1 MLKFIECDWFLEKRI
16 TFHARLNI
24 VVGDRVNSN
33 SIGKSTLLKVI
44 DFVYGGSTLLTH
56 GKDVAEILGHHSYK
70 YMIILDREYIFERNT
85 GSASVVSFHEPEGG
99 VKVWSLEEYLEFL
112 KAHYTAYI
120 PDLSFRAVVSPV
132 TRVWG
137 RENLDVSRPLHDF
150 RAERGSQCID
160 YIIKVFDRFG
170 TLADLSF
177 RLTDL
182 ESELKSFN
190 SAVKKNI
197 ITKIQKSK
205 YLENQKKILSNQSR
219 LNEIRQQLAALAIS
233 VNELIDDKVL
243 EQKVQKNSLLE
254 LKMTLSSELERVK
267 SNLESNSNITK
278 RNFQPLL
285 DIIPSINTQK
295 LESIESFHKGLT
307 HILRKEIKEKENEL
321 ISQINLVEADIQE
334 CNKAITH
341 ALAQSGNPAYIV
353 DSVMDISLELTKLS
367 KENEL
372 YDKIIDLS
380 VQIKELKVGLKGKK
394 IEILKSIENSLNKD
408 ISNLVEFIYKEAR
421 SSPELALKPDS
432 YSYEIPK
439 DTGTGKAYSN
449 LILLDVS
456 LLRHTKIPYLLH
468 DSLLFKN
475 VENKVIE
482 NLLLVYSSLSQQSF
496 ISLDGEIVESSSA
509 SEIVSNGAVIY
520 LSAEKLLYTRD
531 WRSDSDGATADDE

>member
-1 MLKFIECDWFLEKRI
+1 MCIR
-16 TFHARLNI
+16 
-24 VVGDRVNSN
+24 DR
-33 SIGKSTLLKVI
+33 
-44 DFVYGGSTLLTH
+44 
-56 GKDVAEILGHHSYK
+56 
-70 YMIILDREYIFERNT
+70 
-85 GSASVVSFHEPEGG
+85 
-99 VKVWSLEEYLEFL
+99 
-112 KAHYTAYI
+112 
-120 PDLSFRAVVSPV
+120 
-132 TRVWG
+132 
-137 RENLDVSRPLHDF
+137 
-150 RAERGSQCID
+150 
-160 YIIKVFDRFG
+160 
-170 TLADLSF
+170 
-177 RLTDL
+177 
-182 ESELKSFN
+182 
-190 SAVKKNI
+190 
-197 ITKIQKSK
+197 
-205 YLENQKKILSNQSR
+205 
-219 LNEIRQQLAALAIS
+219 
-233 VNELIDDKVL
+233 
-243 EQKVQKNSLLE
+243 
-254 LKMTLSSELERVK
+254 
-267 SNLESNSNITK
+267 
-278 RNFQPLL
+278 
-285 DIIPSINTQK
+285 
-295 LESIESFHKGLT
+295 
-307 HILRKEIKEKENEL
+307 
-321 ISQINLVEADIQE
+321 
-334 CNKAITH
+334 CNKAITR

-394 IEILKSIENSLNKD
+394 IEILKSIETSLNKD

-421 SSPELALKPDS
+421 SSPELALNPDS